1 MTPCSKTDDPLAGK
15 SGSACA
21 TRKRGLG
28 CEFRGVPNTSDSEV
42 LLNMTKRDVVIRI
55 ARQTNLK
62 QRDVM
67 QVVQLTLDTITKEL
81 AAGRGIEFRN
91 FGVFEV
97 MVRKPR
103 VGRNPN
109 APKKTVEIPERVVV
123 KFKPGKIMRHRVVKL
138 DPKRV

>member
-1 MTPCSKTDDPLAGK
+1 
-15 SGSACA
+15 
-21 TRKRGLG
+21 
-28 CEFRGVPNTSDSEV
+28 
-42 LLNMTKRDVVIRI
+42 MTKRDVVTHV
-55 ARQTNLK
+55 ARQTGLN

-81 AAGRGIEFRN
+81 AAGRGVEFRD

-97 MVRKPR
+97 IVRKPR

-123 KFKPGKIMRHRVVKL
+123 KFKPGMIMRRRVLKV
-138 DPKRV
+138 DPKCISNATAEDSDAD

>member
-1 MTPCSKTDDPLAGK
+1 
-15 SGSACA
+15 
-21 TRKRGLG
+21 
-28 CEFRGVPNTSDSEV
+28 
-42 LLNMTKRDVVIRI
+42 MTKRDLVVRI

-67 QVVQLTLDTITKEL
+67 DVVQRTLDTVTNEL
-81 AAGRGIEFRN
+81 AAGRGVEFRN

-109 APKKTVEIPERVVV
+109 APKNTVEIPERVVV
-123 KFKPGKIMRHRVVKL
+123 KFKPGKVMREKVLKL
-138 DPKRV
+138 NPEQM